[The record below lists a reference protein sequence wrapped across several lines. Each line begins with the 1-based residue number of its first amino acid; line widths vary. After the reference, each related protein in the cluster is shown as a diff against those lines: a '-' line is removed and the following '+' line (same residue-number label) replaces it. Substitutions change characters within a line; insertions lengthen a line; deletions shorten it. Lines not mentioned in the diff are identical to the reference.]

1 MWNQLPSSL
10 KEFFSVKYFNNKLKR
25 FLHVQAVDIDSTL

>member
-10 KEFFSVKYFNNKLKR
+10 KEFLSVKNFSNKLKKIIL
-25 FLHVQAVDIDSTL
+25 FDVL